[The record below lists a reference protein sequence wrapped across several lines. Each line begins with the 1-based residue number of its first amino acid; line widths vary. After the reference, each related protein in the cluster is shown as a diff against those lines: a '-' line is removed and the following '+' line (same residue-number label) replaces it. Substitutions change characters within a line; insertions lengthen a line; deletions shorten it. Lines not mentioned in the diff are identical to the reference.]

1 MQTLIKQ
8 LEIIKAAIALG
19 DAALLASQVT
29 AWQVEW
35 LHDNGAADD
44 NASADNPTHTALQA
58 IDQALTAIDY
68 ARADAL
74 ITQFVAQKSAIAVYE
89 DGEEDHEMAALKLE
103 LAALERKVAELGSE
117 RDETVHRIES
127 FNREYTMRLGA
138 TLEEIL
144 KLHMLLAHG
153 QAEQAQQADEN
164 SQESEESE
172 QSQQRQQAY
181 QQAQQNYQQ
190 FHDNYEQQK
199 AEPAPQEL
207 NSEEQKRLKQAF
219 RRASKR
225 CHPDMVAEEF
235 KTQAQEQFQELNK
248 AYKQNDLA
256 TVERILENLQSG
268 GGFIAASEQVT
279 DKERLRVLV
288 QQLRERLTNLRTE
301 LEQLKNDAAYTLIE
315 SLEDDDAYQAFFDER
330 SEVLENELQQL
341 RQEWQHWLDKNG
353 EIAGTDDQT
362 QRPAL

>member
-1 MQTLIKQ
+1 MQTVMQPLETIKTT
-8 LEIIKAAIALG
+8 IALG
-19 DAALLASQVT
+19 DAALLASQVA
-29 AWQVEW
+29 AWQAEW
-35 LHDNGAADD
+35 MHATGTTDD
-44 NASADNPTHTALQA
+44 SASADNATHTALQA
-58 IDQALTAIDY
+58 INQALTAMDY

-74 ITQFVAQKSAIAVYE
+74 ITQFVAQKSAIAMYE

-103 LAALERKVAELGSE
+103 LAALERKVAELGSQ

-153 QAEQAQQADEN
+153 LAEQADAHD
-164 SQESEESE
+164 EESE

-181 QQAQQNYQQ
+181 QQAQQDYQQ

-288 QQLRERLTNLRTE
+288 QQLRERLTSLRNE
-301 LEQLKNDAAYTLIE
+301 LEQLKNDAAYALIE
-315 SLEDDDAYQAFFDER
+315 SLEDDEAYQAFFDKR
-330 SEVLENELQQL
+330 SGLLQNELEQL
-341 RQEWQHWLDKNG
+341 RQEWQYWLEKRDAA
-353 EIAGTDDQT
+353 EQ
-362 QRPAL
+362 QPAPTTTTH